1 MNAHDMSDRI
11 RGMIERDGY
20 TPVLEA
26 RYDETRYPFSSE
38 LVGVIV
44 VQDETTGKTFTISV
58 TEDK

>member
-1 MNAHDMSDRI
+1 MSDRI

-26 RYDETRYPFSSE
+26 RYEETQYPLPSG

-44 VQDETTGKTFTISV
+44 VQDEATGKTFTISV